1 MAKEDFK
8 PRFKGYLKLYLHD
21 DSYEQATKRM
31 EIRGEWRTK
40 RYRII
45 KKPRRFQVSFHIFDK
60 DGDKRGHKSVCLSS
74 KGDDEA
80 LAIVLKQY
88 GDAFIN
94 EIAEDESSQHLGFEP
109 DLISSYAVIRA

>member
-45 KKPRRFQVSFHIFDK
+45 KKPRRFQVSFTSLIKMVINVAISPFAYL
-60 DGDKRGHKSVCLSS
+60 V
-74 KGDDEA
+74 KGMM
-80 LAIVLKQY
+80 K
-88 GDAFIN
+88 
-94 EIAEDESSQHLGFEP
+94 H
-109 DLISSYAVIRA
+109 